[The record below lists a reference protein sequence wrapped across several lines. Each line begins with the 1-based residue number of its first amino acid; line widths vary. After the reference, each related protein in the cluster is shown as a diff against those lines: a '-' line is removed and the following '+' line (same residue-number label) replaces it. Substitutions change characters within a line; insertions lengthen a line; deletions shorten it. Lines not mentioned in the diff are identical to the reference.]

1 METTATYKISGMHC
15 AACAGNIEKNLGKT
29 GGVGKASVNYG
40 TESLNVT
47 FDTDKMS
54 PQGLADEI
62 ALMGYTLVIPKED
75 SSSSTSPLPDMKAE
89 KRAEMET
96 LRRETLISMPL
107 IAVSAGIMAWE
118 VFGET
123 GILPP
128 PNAVWEG
135 FFHHLLP
142 LMATCMLF
150 VVGVSYLKG
159 LYRFLRHGVASMD
172 ALIGLGTVT
181 AYVYSFVLTAFEDSL
196 RGFLNVGHSYYDVA
210 IVVIGF
216 ITLGRYLEARA
227 KLKTGDAI
235 EKLLGL
241 QAKTALVLQDGREN
255 EVAADQVK
263 PGDVIIVKP
272 GMKIPVDGVIVG
284 GASHIDESM
293 VTGEPM
299 PAARTTGDAVI
310 GGTLNTT
317 GSFNFRATKTGA
329 DTLLAHI
336 IRMVETAQSSKA
348 PIQALADRISAVFV
362 PTVLVT
368 AFVSLAAWLFF
379 GHEALGF
386 AAALSHGLT
395 SFVGV
400 LVIAC
405 PCALGLATPT
415 AIIVGVGKG
424 ARNGILVKDAATL
437 ENLTHIDT
445 VLLDKTGTLTK
456 GKPEL
461 VGLEAKSISENDA
474 LSILAALETL
484 SGHPIAHAIVTA
496 AGERGLELKAVSEF
510 EALQG
515 RGLKGTLDG
524 MEYFAGNARLLAELG
539 LSADA
544 AVVEAGTTQ
553 GKTPV
558 FLATK
563 KELLALAWV
572 ADAVKPEAKQAVA
585 DLQAL
590 GLDVM
595 MLTGDNK
602 NTGRYIADLVGIR
615 TVIAEALPQ
624 DKLEHVKKLQQQGR
638 HVAMAGDGINDAP
651 ALAQAD
657 VGIAM
662 GSGADVA
669 IDTAGITLLHGD
681 ITKLV
686 KSVHLS
692 RQTMRAIRQNL
703 FWAFAFN
710 IIGIPLA
717 AGAFYP
723 VLGWALSPVFAG
735 AAMAFSSVAVVSNS
749 LRLKFRNFPSSHA
762 EYPELPGSV

>member
-15 AACAGNIEKNLGKT
+15 ASCAGTIEKKLGKID
-29 GGVGKASVNYG
+29 GINKVSVNYG
-40 TESLNVT
+40 TESLNIT
-47 FDTDKMS
+47 FDADRLNLQT
-54 PQGLADEI
+54 LADKI
-62 ALMGYTLVIPKED
+62 KLIGYTLVIPKENV
-75 SSSSTSPLPDMKAE
+75 SSSASTLPDIKAE
-89 KRAEMET
+89 KIIEVKA
-96 LRRETLISMPL
+96 LRHKTLISMPL
-107 IAVSAGIMAWE
+107 IIISVCIMAWE
-118 VFGET
+118 VLSEI
-123 GILPP
+123 GIFPL
-128 PNAVWEG
+128 PNAVWKG
-135 FFHHLLP
+135 FFYHLMP
-142 LMATCMLF
+142 IMATYMLF
-150 VVGVSYLKG
+150 VVGVPYLKG
-159 LYRFLRHGVASMD
+159 LYHFLRHGTAGMD

-181 AYVYSFVLTAFEDSL
+181 AYVYSFILTAFENSL
-196 RGFLNVGHSYYDVA
+196 RGFLNIEHLYYDVT

-216 ITLGRYLEARA
+216 ITLGKYLEARA

-241 QAKTALVLQDGREN
+241 QAKTALVLQDGKEI

-263 PGDVIIVKP
+263 PGDILIVKP
-272 GMKIPVDGVIVG
+272 GMKIPVDGIIVG
-284 GASHIDESM
+284 GTSHIDESM

-299 PAARTTGDAVI
+299 PVTRAVRDSVI
-310 GGTLNTT
+310 GGTFNTT
-317 GSFNFRATKTGA
+317 GSFTFRATKTGA

-336 IRMVETAQSSKA
+336 INMIETAQSSKA
-348 PIQALADRISAVFV
+348 PIQALADRVSTVFV

-368 AFVSLAAWLFF
+368 AFVSLIAWIFF

-400 LVIAC
+400 LIIAC

-437 ENLTHIDT
+437 ETMTHVDT
-445 VLLDKTGTLTK
+445 VVVDKTGTLTK

-461 VGLEAKSISENDA
+461 VGIESKSLSDNDA
-474 LSILAALETL
+474 LSILAALENL
-484 SGHPIAHAIVTA
+484 SEHPIAHAIMEVSR
-496 AGERGLELKAVSEF
+496 ERDLKLKTVSEF
-510 EALQG
+510 EVLQG
-515 RGLKGTLDG
+515 KGLKGTLDG
-524 MEYFAGNARLLAELG
+524 IEYFAGNALMLTELG
-539 LSADA
+539 LLTDA
-544 AVVEAGTTQ
+544 ATIDAETTQ

-590 GLDVM
+590 DLNVV

-602 NTGRYIADLVGIR
+602 NTGRYIADLVGIK
-615 TVIAEALPQ
+615 TVVAEILPK
-624 DKLEHVKKLQQQGR
+624 DKLEYIKKLQQHGR
-638 HVAMAGDGINDAP
+638 HIVMAGDGINDAP

-662 GSGADVA
+662 GSGSDVA
-669 IDTAGITLLHGD
+669 IDTAGITLLYGD
-681 ITKLV
+681 IKKLV

-692 RQTMRAIRQNL
+692 LQTIRTIKQNL

-723 VLGWALSPVFAG
+723 VLGWTLSPIFAG
-735 AAMAFSSVAVVSNS
+735 TAMAFSSVAVVSNS
-749 LRLKFRNFPSSHA
+749 LRLKFKAFPAHV
-762 EYPELPGSV
+762 EYTELTR